1 MNDLTSKLIDWF
13 VFWFPIVFML
23 GAFGGFIVWLVSDI
37 RKSRREGKNF
47 IQLHANP
54 QGCSA
59 LLRQKLDDGKKLDDA
74 LTELR
79 ASGATIV
86 QCIIA
91 VNSCQ
96 GCSLNEAKKL
106 VHSSPAWA
114 DVSEKMRTSDYK
126 FSLRVSI
133 FCFVVAASFAFVPR
147 YRIMAAIFA
156 FGAIKWFLQYR
167 ALNRQFSGAKNSR
180 KDLPS

>member
-1 MNDLTSKLIDWF
+1 MNDFTSKMIDWI

-23 GAFGGFIVWLVSDI
+23 GAFDGFIVWLFSDI
-37 RKSRREGKNF
+37 CKSRRDGRKL

-59 LLRQKLDDGKKLDDA
+59 VLRQKLDSGKKLDDA
-74 LTELR
+74 LAELR

-91 VNSCQ
+91 VTVCQSCRAD
-96 GCSLNEAKKL
+96 EARRL
-106 VHSSPAWA
+106 VHSSPAWT
-114 DVSEKMRTSDYK
+114 DVSEKMRHSDCK

-133 FCFVVAASFAFVPR
+133 VCLVVAVSLVFVPR
-147 YRIMAAIFA
+147 YRIMAVFFA
-156 FGAIKWFLQYR
+156 FGAIKWFFQYR
-167 ALNRQFSGAKNSR
+167 ELHRQLSGV
-180 KDLPS
+180 KDSQDHLPY